1 MNRVNRIGSESTSR
15 LLAEFSIPAI
25 VAMVVQSSYS
35 IIDRIFI
42 GNGAGTTAISGITVC
57 FPVMAIFMAFGM
69 LIGIGG
75 ASCYSIKLGEG
86 RMNEFR
92 KIPGNTFILLLLTS
106 VTLSLITGLYLE
118 DVLRIF
124 GASGKTLDY
133 ASSYMC
139 ILLFGLPF
147 QMTGF
152 GMNNFIRAEGRPWTA
167 MATMLIGS
175 AVNIALAPLLIFRF
189 RLGIEGAALSTVI
202 AQVIS
207 CIWVLGS
214 IQPGKNMTGLSMK
227 GVELSVKT
235 TKMITANGLGPFTMQ
250 IGACIVA
257 SVYNH
262 QLMSYGGWL
271 SLSIYGIIHSI
282 SVFLLMPVIG
292 ISQGAQPL
300 IGYNFGAGRDSR
312 ARNILFKSVAAS
324 TVLLVSGF
332 FIITLI
338 PDFFIG
344 IFNPADSELRG
355 AGIHALHLFLSMI
368 PLAAMQICSSGF
380 FIATGNPKRSVLLT
394 LSRQI
399 IFLLPLLLVLPRFF
413 GLDGIWLAAPVSDLA
428 AFILTASV
436 LFCDMKKP
444 VAKPV
449 ILSSDGESRA
459 LL

>member
-25 VAMVVQSSYS
+25 VAMVVQSTYS

-57 FPVMAIFMAFGM
+57 FPVIAIFMAFGM

-106 VTLSLITGLYLE
+106 VIISLVIGLYL
-118 DVLRIF
+118 DSVLRMF

-133 ASSYMC
+133 ASRYLR

-147 QMTGF
+147 QMTGY
-152 GMNNFIRAEGRPWTA
+152 GMNNFIRADGRPWIA

-189 RLGIEGAALSTVI
+189 GLGIEGAALSTVI
-202 AQVIS
+202 AQAVS
-207 CIWVLGS
+207 CIWVMAS
-214 IQPGKNMTGLSMK
+214 IIPGKSTASLSLEGTGLSI
-227 GVELSVKT
+227 KT

-300 IGYNFGAGRDSR
+300 IGYNFGAGREWR
-312 ARNILFKSVAAS
+312 AKNILFKSVTAS
-324 TVLLVSGF
+324 TVILVCGF
-332 FIITLI
+332 LVITFVPGFL
-338 PDFFIG
+338 IG
-344 IFNPADSELRG
+344 IFNPADSELKG
-355 AGIHALHLFLSMI
+355 AGIHALHIFLSMI
-368 PLAAMQICSSGF
+368 PLAALQICSSGF

-413 GLDGIWLAAPVSDLA
+413 GLDGIWLAAPASDFA

-436 LFCDMKKP
+436 LFCDMKKT
-444 VAKPV
+444 VSKPV
-449 ILSSDGESRA
+449 ILSPDGESRA